1 MNKETGSA
9 QARGNGA
16 LVSKVSPRDSNRT
29 GERETWPARVVWI
42 TLALSLG
49 PAVTLGLVRFA
60 YALLLPAMRDDLGW
74 SYALAGGINTANAA
88 GYLVGALLAAP
99 ITRWIGVRRSFV
111 VALLVAAL
119 ALLASGLP
127 TAYAAHVLL
136 RVVAGV
142 GGAVACVSGGVLAA
156 HATSGRPG
164 DPSAATVLGL
174 YYGGGGI
181 GILVRGMAV
190 PALLEFGPVE
200 PAAWRIGWVCIG
212 VVSLLALVVAG
223 TAARRLPEST
233 SATDEEETSSG
244 GQVSPVRLLAP
255 ALAAYFLFGTGYIAY
270 MTFVVAF
277 LRDRGAEALEI
288 SIFWALLG
296 AAAMVS
302 APLWGPVIE
311 GFRGGRALAT
321 VTAVVAAGAILPLVS
336 DGFLVALASAVLFG
350 GSFLAVVTA
359 TTALVRRSLPA
370 RVWPTGIAAFTI
382 LFATGQCVGPIVSGA
397 VSDSFGGL
405 KTGLSLSAIILVAG
419 ALVALAQREPE
430 QGA

>member
-1 MNKETGSA
+1 M
-9 QARGNGA
+9 
-16 LVSKVSPRDSNRT
+16 
-29 GERETWPARVVWI
+29 ARVVWI

-88 GYLVGALLAAP
+88 GYLAGALLAAP
-99 ITRWIGVRRSFV
+99 ITQRIGVRRSFV

-127 TAYAAHVLL
+127 TAYVAHVLL
-136 RVVAGV
+136 RIVAGV
-142 GGAVACVSGGVLAA
+142 GGAVAFVSGGVLAA

-164 DPSAATVLGL
+164 EPSAATVLGL
-174 YYGGGGI
+174 YYGGGGA
-181 GILVRGMAV
+181 GILVPGLAV
-190 PALLEFGPVE
+190 PALLEFGPAE

-223 TAARRLPEST
+223 TAARRLPEAA
-233 SATDEEETSSG
+233 ATTGEEAQDEDETSS
-244 GQVSPVRLLAP
+244 VWSLAP

-277 LRDRGAEALEI
+277 LQDQGAEALEI

-336 DGFLVALASAVLFG
+336 GGFLVALASAALFG
-350 GSFLAVVTA
+350 SSFLAVVTA
-359 TTALVRRSLPA
+359 TTVLVRRSLPA
-370 RVWPTGIAAFTI
+370 GAWPTGIAAFTI

-405 KTGLSLSAIILVAG
+405 KTGLGLSAIILVAG